1 MKTNMELKI
10 AAVVGV
16 IMILICLVVLSQQHS
31 KKNEVVDLKVYKH
44 FEDEKNKGYV
54 ECIITTEELSK
65 INKEMKRVENL
76 NDSTLL
82 KGTIEGKYKIIVGD
96 NFYAFDDIDDKYI
109 FRGSDN
115 QIHSFDGETYE
126 IVINRCEE

>member
-1 MKTNMELKI
+1 MKSRLELKI

-16 IMILICLVVLSQQHS
+16 IMLLICLFVLTKQHA

-44 FEDEKNKGYV
+44 IENEQQRGYV

-65 INKEMKRVENL
+65 INKEMKKVENL

-82 KGTIEGKYKIIVGD
+82 RGTIEGNYKIVIGD
-96 NFYAFDDIDDKYI
+96 NFYAFDKVDDNFI
-109 FRGSDN
+109 FRSSDKEL
-115 QIHSFDGETYE
+115 HAFEGETFE
-126 IVINRCEE
+126 IVVNRCEG